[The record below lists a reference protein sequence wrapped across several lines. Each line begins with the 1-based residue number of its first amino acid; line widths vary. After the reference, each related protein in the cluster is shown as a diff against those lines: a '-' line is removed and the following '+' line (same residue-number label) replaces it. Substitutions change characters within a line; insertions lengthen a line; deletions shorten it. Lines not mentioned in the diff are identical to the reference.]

1 MGSEMCIRDR
11 LRRSVELSVSDGA
24 AASSQRLPLNVFKEG
39 VVFNEEIYAEAV
51 SRLADEVAVD
61 CHQVAVST
69 GTEAVTVEMDA
80 NTVIT
85 VNRSAIH
92 GTEYRDGLFK
102 LRLAGQVVQF
112 TEPLSAA
119 VAKLLDQETMK
130 VESLPGLDVEQQL
143 ALCHQLVALGVVD
156 IR

>member
-1 MGSEMCIRDR
+1 
-11 LRRSVELSVSDGA
+11 
-24 AASSQRLPLNVFKEG
+24 
-39 VVFNEEIYAEAV
+39 
-51 SRLADEVAVD
+51 
-61 CHQVAVST
+61 
-69 GTEAVTVEMDA
+69 MDA
-80 NTVIT
+80 NTVVT
-85 VNRSAIH
+85 VNHSAIH

-119 VAKLLDQETMK
+119 IANLLDRETMK
-130 VESLPGLDVEQQL
+130 AESLPGLDVEQQL